1 MATEAGNAAADAAI
15 QAHGGYGYTRPYV
28 VEKIR
33 RDVRITTI
41 YEGTSEIMEMT
52 IGRGRWQEHLKS
64 AGRYYVDMATEMDSL
79 HARNPLVGA
88 DAALLAARALA
99 VVLDCCRVGRL
110 TRNQHVLFRIGE
122 LAATTETAV
131 VFAQAADRAMAG
143 RRFEK
148 SLTRFTGD
156 ALAAMSRVFARESAQ
171 KVALDGARWVA
182 GALEANSPVLA
193 GLDGIPAAAI
203 RAVQAGLVADMGLV
217 ADVLYDRTPA

>member
-1 MATEAGNAAADAAI
+1 
-15 QAHGGYGYTRPYV
+15 
-28 VEKIR
+28 
-33 RDVRITTI
+33 
-41 YEGTSEIMEMT
+41 
-52 IGRGRWQEHLKS
+52 
-64 AGRYYVDMATEMDSL
+64 
-79 HARNPLVGA
+79 
-88 DAALLAARALA
+88 
-99 VVLDCCRVGRL
+99 VGRL

-131 VFAQAADRAMAG
+131 VFAQAADREMAG